1 MTVRGTMATSALW
14 RPAARMLA
22 SGRLLSARVDARAAR
37 AVEENVVK
45 TKRRRA
51 KVAREQGGGGGTAA
65 ADGGS
70 GEHRLMRCCAYAVP
84 FDYGALES
92 FLRRSE
98 HSVSKL
104 PGVNDAIHV
113 RLPPPL
119 APDAGAPADAPA
131 DAFVFDS
138 GAVVLWGMSWDQERT
153 LLETLRGFVRGQAPE
168 REHRS
173 LLARLFASA
182 PVLAG
187 PELSVVA
194 KAEQTEAM
202 EWMYRTD
209 GHHSSDL
216 RDDVIRIARAD
227 DCADDELL
235 DRLAFSYALMQ
246 CVKLAHVEEQA
257 DTTLEAMRG
266 LSLKL
271 ARTGRANFISYEQL
285 NQHIGQVMQLR
296 EFNLDSDI
304 VETPDYFWEDSARED
319 MYQQLH
325 KELEIAPRMAM
336 LNRKL
341 LLTQESLQNVNAVV
355 VNVHSTRLEANI
367 LYFVA
372 FEACL
377 SAAHIFGF
385 LPEGAL
391 KLFFVELLQR
401 HGGQM

>member
-1 MTVRGTMATSALW
+1 MMQATRALLRRRTPAHLSAPWRPLSALKA
-14 RPAARMLA
+14 P
-22 SGRLLSARVDARAAR
+22 RAVP
-37 AVEENVVK
+37 AVEENVIK

-51 KVAREQGGGGGTAA
+51 KVAREQGGRAGAAGGC
-65 ADGGS
+65 ADES
-70 GEHRLMRCCAYAVP
+70 RLMRCCAYVVP
-84 FDYGALES
+84 FDYGALEG

-104 PGVNDAIHV
+104 AGVNDAIHV

-119 APDAGAPADAPA
+119 APEAGAPAEAPA

-138 GAVVLWGMSWDQERT
+138 GAVVVWGMSWEQERA
-153 LLETLRGFVRGQAPE
+153 LLGVLRGFVRGEPPPRE
-168 REHRS
+168 RTS

-187 PELSVVA
+187 PEPPPVA

-209 GHHSSDL
+209 GNQLSDL
-216 RDDVIRIARAD
+216 RNDVIRVARSD
-227 DCADDELL
+227 ECADDELL
-235 DRLAFSYALMQ
+235 DRLAFSYALVQ

-266 LSLKL
+266 LSVKL

-304 VETPDYFWEDSARED
+304 VETPDYFWEDSAREE
-319 MYQQLH
+319 MFQQMH
-325 KELEIAPRMAM
+325 RELEIAPRIAM

-391 KLFFVELLQR
+391 KLFFLELLER